1 VARDSLD
8 ATLQLCCEAFAPL
21 LEACS
26 RLLALLPQLA
36 QERSLLDALDAS
48 LTALLSA
55 VDTAMRAGV
64 SSAGQRGAAR
74 DRLAAGM
81 ALLSEVAQNLSAGLR
96 AALSTDLSVFFW
108 SAASMSVQASPLDE
122 AIAAAEDCD
131 AFLEEIN
138 EYR

>member
-8 ATLQLCCEAFAPL
+8 ATLQLCCD
-21 LEACS
+21 ACA
-26 RLLALLPQLA
+26 LLALLPQLA

-64 SSAGQRGAAR
+64 SSAGQR
-74 DRLAAGM
+74 
-81 ALLSEVAQNLSAGLR
+81 R
-96 AALSTDLSVFFW
+96 AALSADLFVFFW
-108 SAASMSVQASPLDE
+108 SAASMSKQASCLDE

-131 AFLEEIN
+131 TFLEEII